1 MAYLPGVTRIMF
13 LLAALAAS
21 APLHA
26 QSDLEEGFAGALRGC
41 ETWVLDPASW
51 SQGPGPFVAAVRLG
65 DKMGLV
71 DRVDEVTL
79 PPRELRQADHFWRI
93 NATEQSGYVL
103 VVSDRLP
110 MCHIT
115 GGGAEDL
122 QPAVEAVI
130 ASADFQKR
138 WEADGEARNGEMV
151 SSRYHNLDDPAL
163 SIIIS
168 RARSPGQRLD
178 RVQLVATAIY
188 EPKR

>member
-1 MAYLPGVTRIMF
+1 
-13 LLAALAAS
+13 
-21 APLHA
+21 
-26 QSDLEEGFAGALRGC
+26 
-41 ETWVLDPASW
+41 
-51 SQGPGPFVAAVRLG
+51 FVAAVHLG

-79 PPRELRQADHFWRI
+79 PPRELRQANHYWRI

-163 SIIIS
+163 RSEERRVGKGCRTWQAA
-168 RARSPGQRLD
+168 RATRTAMRQKR
-178 RVQLVATAIY
+178 RVDD
-188 EPKR
+188 

>member
-1 MAYLPGVTRIMF
+1 MTRLLI
-13 LLAALAAS
+13 LLALLASS
-21 APLHA
+21 APVRA
-26 QSDLEEGFAGALRGC
+26 QSDLAEGFAGALRGC
-41 ETWVLDPASW
+41 KTWVLDPASW

-79 PPRELRQADHFWRI
+79 PPKELRQANHDWRI

-122 QPAVEAVI
+122 QPDVETVI
-130 ASADFQKR
+130 ASADFQQR
-138 WEADGEARNGEMV
+138 WEADGEAGNGEMV
-151 SSRYHNLDDPAL
+151 
-163 SIIIS
+163 
-168 RARSPGQRLD
+168 
-178 RVQLVATAIY
+178 
-188 EPKR
+188 